1 MDDKFC
7 DTAHDEALTFDDVLL
22 VPDESDVLPEDVD
35 LETRLTTDIRL
46 NIPLVSA
53 AMDTVTEAETA
64 VRMAREGGI
73 GVLHKNMS
81 PDEQAREVMQV
92 KKAES
97 GLILDPITVEPGDE
111 IAEAVELMEKHDI
124 SGLPVVEGEEAVGIL
139 THRDIRFAGDLSRP
153 VSELMTE
160 DLITAPA
167 GIDSDEAK
175 RLMHENRIE
184 KLIIVDDAGGL
195 AGLITIKDIQKRQ
208 KNPNSVKDDHGR
220 LLVAAAI
227 GVGSS
232 HRERAEALVEA
243 GVDVLIVDTAHGHST
258 RVLEAIRDLREDY
271 PDVQLVGGNV
281 ATGDAT
287 EALIEAGVDGVK
299 VGVGPGSICTTRVVA
314 GVGVPQISA
323 IRQCVEAA
331 EGSGVPIIADGG
343 IRYSGDIVKA
353 LAMGAD
359 TVMIGSLFAGTAEAP
374 GERILLE
381 GRSYKVYR
389 GMGSMGAMEGEDGSA
404 DRYFQEGKDQ
414 RRTAVEEADELVP
427 EGIEGRVPF
436 RGPLS
441 DNIYQM
447 TGGLRSGMGYV
458 GAPDIESLRR
468 DAQFVRVTS
477 AGYRESHVHDV
488 IVTQE
493 APNYKTM

>member
-1 MDDKFC
+1 MDDKFR
-7 DTAHDEALTFDDVLL
+7 DTTYDEALTFDDVLL
-22 VPDESDVLPEDVD
+22 VPDESDVLPEDVE
-35 LETRLTTDIRL
+35 LATQLTREIRL

-53 AMDTVTEAETA
+53 AMDTVTEADTA
-64 VRMAREGGI
+64 VTMAREGGI
-73 GVLHKNMS
+73 GVIHKNMT
-81 PDEQAREVMQV
+81 PEQQAREVLQV

-97 GLILDPITVEPGDE
+97 GLILDPITVEPDQQL
-111 IAEAVELMEKHDI
+111 AEAVELMEEHEI
-124 SGLPVVEGEEAVGIL
+124 SGLPVVEGEQAVGIL
-139 THRDIRFAGDLSRP
+139 THRDIRFARDLSRP
-153 VSELMTE
+153 VADLMTRE
-160 DLITAPA
+160 LITAPT
-167 GIDSDEAK
+167 GIDSEEAK

-184 KLIIVDDAGGL
+184 KLVITGDDGGM
-195 AGLITIKDIQKRQ
+195 AGLITIKDIEKRE
-208 KNPNSVKDDHGR
+208 KNPRSVKDEHGR

-227 GVGSS
+227 GVGSE

-243 GVDVLIVDTAHGHST
+243 GVDVVIVDTAHGHSS
-258 RVLEAIRDLREDY
+258 RVLEAIGSLREQY
-271 PDVQLVGGNV
+271 PEVQIIGGNV
-281 ATGDAT
+281 ATGEAT
-287 EALIEAGVDGVK
+287 EALIEAGVDAVK

-323 IRQCVEAA
+323 IRQCAEAA
-331 EGSGVPIIADGG
+331 EGTGVPIIADGG
-343 IRYSGDIVKA
+343 VRYSGDIVKA
-353 LAMGAD
+353 LAMGAN
-359 TVMIGSLFAGTAEAP
+359 TVMMGSLFAGTEEAP

-389 GMGSMGAMEGEDGSA
+389 GMGSMGAMKEGAA
-404 DRYFQEGKDQ
+404 DRYFQEGQDERK
-414 RRTAVEEADELVP
+414 TAVEQADEFVP

-458 GAPDIESLRR
+458 GCPDIESLREE
-468 DAQFVRVTS
+468 AQFVRVTS